1 MEGKRCLAEV
11 FGRYQDGV
19 GIEILSGVWR
29 KEEIMAVVFVWIK
42 EGCSL
47 EMVKL
52 KCSLGQQHLEQ
63 EVRWEGD
70 LIKGLKERE
79 VFFMLL
85 LQS

>member
-1 MEGKRCLAEV
+1 M
-11 FGRYQDGV
+11 

-52 KCSLGQQHLEQ
+52 KCSLG
-63 EVRWEGD
+63 
-70 LIKGLKERE
+70 
-79 VFFMLL
+79 
-85 LQS
+85 